1 MTLFPAFQFFRT
13 RLWLTVMILGVLHQ
27 TQHAQCSWSN
37 LLFDGFEYSQSTISP
52 DFITGISYALPHPA
66 SYAAHS
72 GSQSVYLNFVDSN
85 STSPPG
91 TRAGTLFYRKTITVC
106 PNIPH
111 RVSMWLCTTF
121 SGLQCN
127 VRIVL
132 KDANGAVLNAVN
144 NFPCPYAPG
153 FGQYT
158 SGVVTPTTGTII
170 LDLYTNVGGGG
181 GNDLGVD
188 DLLIE
193 QCLTSPGVKAQA
205 SLCSTSPGLDLYGL
219 FTTARP
225 TYGTWTGPSLLSGGY
240 LGTYTPSAN
249 LQGQYVYSYFFQN
262 NSSCQLIKDTVNVVM
277 PQTPTVSVN
286 QATICAGQ
294 QTASLTA
301 TGASNYTWSPVAGLS
316 ATSGGS
322 VTANPS
328 ATTLYTVIGS
338 NGNCRDTVSTQV
350 TVNPLPVLSVNSET
364 ICSGL
369 SATLTASG
377 ASAYAWSPAIGLNAV
392 TGSSVVATP
401 AASTV
406 YAIIGTVNSCTA
418 LANASVTVMPTPT
431 LSVNSASIC
440 KGADALLSANGATSY
455 SWFPSAALSATVG
468 SSVRSSSPVSIT
480 YTVVGMLG
488 NCSDTAESVVTV
500 NPLPVLVV
508 NSATVCYGFS
518 AGLNAS
524 GASVYSW
531 SPSVYLNSASG
542 ASVVA
547 TPSVSTAYVL
557 TGTLG
562 MCSST
567 LQTSVHVNPLPD
579 VSIGASSTIIN
590 TPGESVSLT
599 ASGGAGYS
607 WSNGSLSSSISFAP
621 LQTGD
626 YCVTAVSAEGCGK
639 KACITIEVSPES
651 TIYIPNTFTPNGDD
665 LNDVLYTPG
674 TNIVKYQFMIYNRW
688 GNLVFESD
696 DMGKGWDGT
705 YKGEPVK
712 EDVYNYYLFA
722 EGIDHAVYKKTGFI
736 AVVK

>member
-1 MTLFPAFQFFRT
+1 M
-13 RLWLTVMILGVLHQ
+13 
-27 TQHAQCSWSN
+27 
-37 LLFDGFEYSQSTISP
+37 FDGFEYSQSTISP